1 MNVICYNIRYFV
13 AKGVNMSAF
22 IKLMSSFAASVSAIL
37 IPLSSVIAAD
47 FPNKEI
53 KLVVP
58 WNVGGSNDISARL
71 ISKILADDGITVVVD
86 NVAGATGTIGM
97 TKVANAE
104 PDGYTIGM
112 GTSSTLAMIAQG
124 LTPLKNEQFA
134 PIARV
139 TTDQLLLLVPKDSP
153 AKDLDSFEA
162 LVKKNPGKI
171 SIGTPGSNNLNH
183 IFAVMTGNVVNS
195 SIITVPYT
203 GGSKVIIDLAGKQ
216 IDGAVLKPSESKAQ
230 IDSNMVIPVGVFAN
244 ERIKSMPNIPT
255 FKEKGY
261 NVFPYGPLVQMA
273 YLVAPAKTP
282 PEIQE
287 RLITIFNK
295 AIQDPRFKAAS
306 EDGGARVD
314 SLTGKALGA
323 EVIAVTNTL
332 AVVGKKVFSEAKK

>member
-1 MNVICYNIRYFV
+1 MNTCKNAVL
-13 AKGVNMSAF
+13 AKLAFTFGIILALGSA
-22 IKLMSSFAASVSAIL
+22 V
-37 IPLSSVIAAD
+37 AAD
-47 FPNKEI
+47 FPTREI

-71 ISKILADDGITVVVD
+71 ISKILADEGITVVVD

-112 GTSSTLAMIAQG
+112 GTSSTMAMIAQG

-139 TTDQLLLLVPKDSP
+139 TTDQLLLLVPKDGP

-162 LVKKNPGKI
+162 MVKKSPGKV

-203 GGSKVIIDLAGKQ
+203 GGSKVIVDLAGKQ
-216 IDGAVLKPSESKAQ
+216 IDAAVLKPSESKAQ
-230 IDSNMVIPVGVFAN
+230 IDSNLVIPLGVFAN
-244 ERIKSMPNIPT
+244 ERIKTMPTVPT

-273 YLVAPAKTP
+273 YLAAPAKTP

-287 RLITIFNK
+287 RLIAIFNK
-295 AIQDPRFKAAS
+295 AIQDPRFRAAS
-306 EDGGARVD
+306 EEGGARVD
-314 SLTGKALGA
+314 SLTGKALAA
-323 EVIAVTNTL
+323 EVVAVTNTL
-332 AVVGKKVFSEAKK
+332 AVVGKKVFTEPKK

>member
-1 MNVICYNIRYFV
+1 MKTFKAVIR
-13 AKGVNMSAF
+13 SATT
-22 IKLMSSFAASVSAIL
+22 SVLSIFL
-37 IPLSSVIAAD
+37 FLSSAIAAD
-47 FPNKEI
+47 FPTKEI

-71 ISKILADDGITVVVD
+71 ISKILADEGITVVVD

-139 TTDQLLLLVPKDSP
+139 TTDQLLLLVPKDGP
-153 AKDLDSFEA
+153 VKDLDSFEA
-162 LVKKNPGKI
+162 MIKKKPGKV

-195 SIITVPYT
+195 EIITVPYT
-203 GGSKVIIDLAGKQ
+203 GGAKVIIDLAGKQ
-216 IDGAVLKPSESKAQ
+216 LDAAVLKPSESKAQ
-230 IDSNMVIPVGVFAN
+230 IDSNMVMPLGVFAN

-255 FKEKGY
+255 FKERGY

-273 YLVAPAKTP
+273 YLAAPAKTP

-287 RLITIFNK
+287 RLIAIFNK

-323 EVIAVTNTL
+323 EVVAVTNTL

>member
-1 MNVICYNIRYFV
+1 MLFVITLEYFM
-13 AKGVNMSAF
+13 AKGVDMSTF
-22 IKLMSSFAASVSAIL
+22 KTSMSSFVASVLAIL
-37 IPLSSVIAAD
+37 MPLGTAMAAD
-47 FPNKEI
+47 FPTKEI

-71 ISKILADDGITVVVD
+71 ISKILADEGITVVVD

-139 TTDQLLLLVPKDSP
+139 TTDQLLLLVPKDGP

-162 LVKKNPGKI
+162 LVKKSPGKI

-183 IFAVMTGNVVNS
+183 IFAVMTANVVNS
-195 SIITVPYT
+195 SVITVPYT

-216 IDGAVLKPSESKAQ
+216 IDAAVLKPSESKAQ

-314 SLTGKALGA
+314 SLTGKALGT
-323 EVIAVTNTL
+323 EVVAVTNTL

>member
-1 MNVICYNIRYFV
+1 
-13 AKGVNMSAF
+13 MSTFKAS
-22 IKLMSSFAASVSAIL
+22 MSSFVASVFAIL
-37 IPLSSVIAAD
+37 IPLGAAMAAD
-47 FPNKEI
+47 FPTKEI

-71 ISKILADDGITVVVD
+71 ISKILADEGITVVVD

-139 TTDQLLLLVPKDSP
+139 TTDQLLLLVPKDGP

-183 IFAVMTGNVVNS
+183 IFAVMTANVVNS

-216 IDGAVLKPSESKAQ
+216 LDAAVLKPSESKAQ
-230 IDSNMVIPVGVFAN
+230 IDSNMVMPVGVFAN

-323 EVIAVTNTL
+323 EVVAVTNTL

>member
-1 MNVICYNIRYFV
+1 MSTFKTSMISFV
-13 AKGVNMSAF
+13 ASIFVILMPLGSA
-22 IKLMSSFAASVSAIL
+22 V
-37 IPLSSVIAAD
+37 AAD
-47 FPNKEI
+47 FPAKEI

-71 ISKILADDGITVVVD
+71 ISKILADEGITVVVD

-139 TTDQLLLLVPKDSP
+139 TTDQLLLLVPKDGP

-183 IFAVMTGNVVNS
+183 IFAVMTANVVNS

-216 IDGAVLKPSESKAQ
+216 LDAAVLKPSESKAQ
-230 IDSNMVIPVGVFAN
+230 IDSNMVMPVGVFAN

-323 EVIAVTNTL
+323 EVVAVTNTL

>member
-1 MNVICYNIRYFV
+1 MSTFKTVIVGMV
-13 AKGVNMSAF
+13 AVATGIFTAF
-22 IKLMSSFAASVSAIL
+22 
-37 IPLSSVIAAD
+37 SSVMAAD
-47 FPNKEI
+47 FPIKEI

-71 ISKILADDGITVVVD
+71 ISKILADEGITVVVD

-139 TTDQLLLLVPKDSP
+139 TTDQLLLLVPKDGP
-153 AKDLDSFEA
+153 TKDLNSFEA
-162 LVKKNPGKI
+162 RVKKNPGKI

-183 IFAVMTGNVVNS
+183 IFAVMTGNIVNS
-195 SIITVPYT
+195 EIITVPYT
-203 GGSKVIIDLAGKQ
+203 GGSKVIVDLAGKQ
-216 IDGAVLKPSESKAQ
+216 LDAAVLKPSESKAQ
-230 IDSNMVIPVGVFAN
+230 IDSNMVIPLGVFAN

-273 YLVAPAKTP
+273 YLAAPAKTP

-287 RLITIFNK
+287 KLIAIFNK

-314 SLTGKALGA
+314 SLTGKALGS
-323 EVIAVTNTL
+323 EIVNVTNTL
-332 AVVGKKVFSEAKK
+332 AVVGKKVFTEKK

>member
-1 MNVICYNIRYFV
+1 MNIYKKTVCAITTYI
-13 AKGVNMSAF
+13 
-22 IKLMSSFAASVSAIL
+22 LAIL
-37 IPLSSVIAAD
+37 MALDPALAAD
-47 FPNKEI
+47 FPTKEI
-53 KLVVP
+53 KLIVP

-71 ISKILADDGITVVVD
+71 ISKILADEGITVVVD

-139 TTDQLLLLVPKDSP
+139 TTDQLLLLVPKDGP
-153 AKDLDSFEA
+153 AKDLNSFEA
-162 LVKKNPGKI
+162 MVKKNPGKI

-183 IFAVMTGNVVNS
+183 IFAVMTGNVVDS

-216 IDGAVLKPSESKAQ
+216 IDAAVLKPSESKAQ
-230 IDSNMVIPVGVFAN
+230 MDSNMVMPLGVFAN

-273 YLVAPAKTP
+273 YLAAPAKTP
-282 PEIQE
+282 PDIQE
-287 RLITIFNK
+287 KLIAIFNK

-314 SLTGKALGA
+314 SLTGKALGN
-323 EVIAVTNTL
+323 EIVAVTNTL
-332 AVVGKKVFSEAKK
+332 AVVGKKVFTEKK

>member
-1 MNVICYNIRYFV
+1 MKAFLTVATSILGFV
-13 AKGVNMSAF
+13 LGIYVAIGSA
-22 IKLMSSFAASVSAIL
+22 MAAE
-37 IPLSSVIAAD
+37 
-47 FPNKEI
+47 FPSKEI
-53 KLVVP
+53 RLVVP

-71 ISKILADDGITVVVD
+71 ISKILADEGITVVVD

-97 TKVANAE
+97 TKVAAAE

-139 TTDQLLLLVPKDSP
+139 TTDQLLLLVPKDGP
-153 AKDLDSFEA
+153 AKDLNSFEA
-162 LVKKNPGKI
+162 MVKKNPGKI

-183 IFAVMTGNVVNS
+183 IFAVMTGNVVDS

-203 GGSKVIIDLAGKQ
+203 GGSKVIVDLAGKQ
-216 IDGAVLKPSESKAQ
+216 IDAAVLKPSESKAQ
-230 IDSNMVIPVGVFAN
+230 IDSNMVMPLGVFAN

-255 FKEKGY
+255 FKERGY

-273 YLVAPAKTP
+273 YLAAPSKTP

-287 RLITIFNK
+287 KLIAIFNR

-314 SLTGKALGA
+314 SLTGKALGN
-323 EVIAVTNTL
+323 EIVAVTNTL
-332 AVVGKKVFSEAKK
+332 AVVGKKVFTEKK

>member
-1 MNVICYNIRYFV
+1 MWAFKTVIISFV
-13 AKGVNMSAF
+13 ASVLTTFMPMGVV
-22 IKLMSSFAASVSAIL
+22 L
-37 IPLSSVIAAD
+37 AAD
-47 FPNKEI
+47 FPAKEI
-53 KLVVP
+53 KLIVP

-71 ISKILADDGITVVVD
+71 ISKILADEGITVVVD

-139 TTDQLLLLVPKDSP
+139 TTDQLLLLVPKDGP
-153 AKDLDSFEA
+153 ARDLESFEA
-162 LVKKNPGKI
+162 MIKKNPGKI

-203 GGSKVIIDLAGKQ
+203 GGSKVVIDLAGKQ
-216 IDGAVLKPSESKAQ
+216 LDAAVLKPSESKAQ
-230 IDSNMVIPVGVFAN
+230 IDSNMVMPLGVFAN

-314 SLTGKALGA
+314 SLTGKALGT

-332 AVVGKKVFSEAKK
+332 AVVGKKVFSDTKK

>member
-1 MNVICYNIRYFV
+1 MKAFLTVATSILGFV
-13 AKGVNMSAF
+13 LGIYVAIGSA
-22 IKLMSSFAASVSAIL
+22 MAAE
-37 IPLSSVIAAD
+37 
-47 FPNKEI
+47 FPSKEI
-53 KLVVP
+53 RLVVP

-71 ISKILADDGITVVVD
+71 ISKILADEGITVVVD

-97 TKVANAE
+97 TKVAAAE

-139 TTDQLLLLVPKDSP
+139 TSDQLLLLVPKDGP
-153 AKDLDSFEA
+153 AKDLNSFEA
-162 LVKKNPGKI
+162 MVKKNPGKI

-183 IFAVMTGNVVNS
+183 IFAVMTGNVVDS

-203 GGSKVIIDLAGKQ
+203 GGSKVIVDLAGKQ
-216 IDGAVLKPSESKAQ
+216 IDAAVLKPSESKAQ
-230 IDSNMVIPVGVFAN
+230 IDSNMVMPLGVFAN

-255 FKEKGY
+255 FKERGY

-273 YLVAPAKTP
+273 YLAAPSKTP

-287 RLITIFNK
+287 KLIAIFNK

-314 SLTGKALGA
+314 SLTGKALGN
-323 EVIAVTNTL
+323 EIVAVTNTL
-332 AVVGKKVFSEAKK
+332 AVVGKKVFTEKK